1 MIQYGNHVQNQI
13 YQKKVRPSIPFRFE
27 ELEQMARE
35 KLEDGPFYYVAGG
48 AGGEETMR
56 ANRSALD
63 RWQIVPRMLNNVENR
78 DLKVTL
84 FGETYSSPLLL
95 APIGVQSIVH
105 PDGELA
111 SARAAASMNVPFIAS
126 SASTYSMEEIASVM
140 GDSPRW
146 FQLYWSNDLEI
157 AASMLRRAEASGYS
171 AIVVTLDAP
180 MMAWR
185 EYDLENAYLP
195 FLSGEGVGNYVSD
208 PVFRSKL
215 KHPPEVDGNAAAILW
230 SQVFGNASLTW
241 DDLDFLREHTRLPI
255 LLKGILH
262 PDDAKLAVDRGMD
275 GIIVSN
281 HGGRQVDG
289 AIGALD
295 SLPVICDVV
304 NGRIP
309 VLFDSGIRRGADVV
323 KALALGADSVLIGRP
338 YMYGLT
344 LAGEQ
349 GVKDVIRNI
358 LADLDLTLALS
369 GQSSISECDPSLLT
383 DVKDGSFHSK
393 KGWKVQQT
401 AGFKS

>member
-1 MIQYGNHVQNQI
+1 MNQYGNHVQNEI
-13 YQKKVRPSIPFRFE
+13 YQRKVRPSIPFRFE
-27 ELEQMARE
+27 ELEQRARE
-35 KLEDGPFYYVAGG
+35 KLEDGPYYYVAGG

-56 ANRSALD
+56 ANRSALES
-63 RWQIVPRMLNNVENR
+63 WQIVPRMLNNVENR

-157 AASMLRRAEASGYS
+157 AASMLKRAEASGYS

-185 EYDLENAYLP
+185 EFDLENAYLP

-208 PVFRSKL
+208 PVFRSRL
-215 KHPPEVDGNAAAILW
+215 SEPPEVDRNAAAILW
-230 SQVFGNASLTW
+230 SQVFGNARLTW

-304 NGRIP
+304 DGRIP

-323 KALALGADSVLIGRP
+323 KALSLGASSVLIGRP

-369 GQSSISECDPSLLT
+369 GQSSISDCDRSLLT
-383 DVKDGSFHSK
+383 NVKDGSFHSK
-393 KGWKVQQT
+393 KGWNVQQA

>member
-1 MIQYGNHVQNQI
+1 MNQYGNHVQNEI
-13 YQKKVRPSIPFRFE
+13 YQRKVRPSIPFRFE
-27 ELEQMARE
+27 ELEQKARE

-48 AGGEETMR
+48 AGGEDTMR
-56 ANRSALD
+56 ANRNAFD

-84 FGETYSSPLLL
+84 WGNTYSSPLML

-111 SARAAASMNVPFIAS
+111 SARAASSMNVPFIAS

-140 GDSPRW
+140 GNSPRW
-146 FQLYWSNDLEI
+146 FQLYWSNDREI
-157 AASMLRRAEASGYS
+157 AASMLGRAEASGYS

-185 EYDLENAYLP
+185 ESDLENAYLP

-208 PVFRSKL
+208 PVFRSML
-215 KHPPEVDGNAAAILW
+215 KDPPEVDMKAAATLW
-230 SQVFGNASLTW
+230 SKVFGNASLTW
-241 DDLDFLREHTRLPI
+241 DDLDFLRDHTSLPI

-262 PDDAKLAVDRGMD
+262 PEDAKLAIDHGMD

-281 HGGRQVDG
+281 HGGRQVGG
-289 AIGALD
+289 AVGALD
-295 SLPVICDVV
+295 SLPVICQVV
-304 NGRIP
+304 KGRIP

-323 KALALGADSVLIGRP
+323 KALALGASSVLLGRP

-349 GVKDVIRNI
+349 GVKEVIRNI

-369 GQSSISECDPSLLT
+369 GQASVSELDPSLLT
-383 DVKDGSFHSK
+383 DVKDVSFPSK
-393 KGWKVQQT
+393 SGRPDTQS
-401 AGFKS
+401 AGMKS

>member
-1 MIQYGNHVQNQI
+1 MNQYGNHVQNEI

-27 ELEQMARE
+27 ELEQKARE

-84 FGETYSSPLLL
+84 FGETYPSPLLL

-126 SASTYSMEEIASVM
+126 SASTSSMEELASVM

-157 AASMLRRAEASGYS
+157 AASMLKRAEASGYS

-195 FLSGEGVGNYVSD
+195 FLTGEGVGNYVSD

-215 KHPPEVDGNAAAILW
+215 KDPPEVDGSAAAILW

-262 PDDAKLAVDRGMD
+262 PDDAKLAVDLGMD

-323 KALALGADSVLIGRP
+323 KAMALGADSVLIGRP

-369 GQSSISECDPSLLT
+369 GQSSITECDPSLLSS
-383 DVKDGSFHSK
+383 VKDGSFHSK
-393 KGWKVQQT
+393 KGWNVQQT

>member
-1 MIQYGNHVQNQI
+1 MNQYGNHVQNEI
-13 YQKKVRPSIPFRFE
+13 YQRKVRPSIPFRFE
-27 ELEQMARE
+27 ELEQKARE
-35 KLEDGPFYYVAGG
+35 KLEDGPYYYVAGG
-48 AGGEETMR
+48 AGGEDTMR
-56 ANRSALD
+56 ANRNAFN

-84 FGETYSSPLLL
+84 LGEVYSSPLML

-111 SARAAASMNVPFIAS
+111 SARAASSMNVPFIAS
-126 SASTYSMEEIASVM
+126 SASTYTMEEIASVM
-140 GDSPRW
+140 GNSRRW
-146 FQLYWSNDLEI
+146 FQLYWSNDREI
-157 AASMLRRAEASGYS
+157 AASMLGRAEASGYS

-185 EYDLENAYLP
+185 ESDLENAYLP
-195 FLSGEGVGNYVSD
+195 FLSGEGVGNYVND
-208 PVFRSKL
+208 PVFRSML
-215 KHPPEVDGNAAAILW
+215 KDPPEVDAKAAATLW
-230 SQVFGNASLTW
+230 ARVFGNASLTW
-241 DDLDFLREHTRLPI
+241 DDLEFLRDHTSLPI

-262 PDDAKLAVDRGMD
+262 PEDANLAIVHGMD

-295 SLPVICDVV
+295 SLPKICQVV
-304 NGRIP
+304 NGRLP

-323 KALALGADSVLIGRP
+323 KALALGASSVLLGRP

-349 GVKDVIRNI
+349 GVKEVIRNV

-369 GQSSISECDPSLLT
+369 GQASVSELDPSLLT
-383 DVKDGSFHSK
+383 DLKNVSFYSK
-393 KGWKVQQT
+393 TGRPEQSE
-401 AGFKS
+401 GMKS

>member
-1 MIQYGNHVQNQI
+1 MNQYGNTAQNEI
-13 YQKKVRPSIPFRFE
+13 YQGKVRPSISFRFE
-27 ELEQMARE
+27 EMERLARE

-56 ANRSALD
+56 ANRHALES
-63 RWQIVPRMLNNVENR
+63 WQIVPRMLRNTENR
-78 DLKVTL
+78 DLSVTL
-84 FGETYSSPLLL
+84 LGETFPSPLML

-126 SASTYSMEEIASVM
+126 SASTFSLEEIAAVM
-140 GDSPRW
+140 GDATRW
-146 FQLYWSNDLEI
+146 FQLYWSREPEI
-157 AASMLRRAEASGYS
+157 AASMIKRAESAGYS

-185 EYDLENAYLP
+185 ESDLENTYLP
-195 FLSGEGVGNYVSD
+195 FLWGEGVGNYVKD
-208 PVFRSKL
+208 PAFRSML
-215 KHPPEVDGNAAAILW
+215 KDPPEKDKKAAAALW
-230 SQVFGNASLTW
+230 ARVFGNAALTW
-241 DDLDFLREHTRLPI
+241 EDLGFLREHTSLPI

-262 PDDAKLAVDRGMD
+262 PEDAQLAIEHGID

-295 SLPVICDVV
+295 TLPLISQVV

-309 VLFDSGIRRGADVV
+309 ILFDSGIRRGADVV
-323 KALALGADSVLIGRP
+323 KALALGASAILLGRP

-349 GVKDVIRNI
+349 GVKDVIRNV

-369 GQSSISECDPSLLT
+369 GQTSVSELNRSLLINVRDSQWQKEKT
-383 DVKDGSFHSK
+383 HNLRE
-393 KGWKVQQT
+393 
-401 AGFKS
+401 

>member
-1 MIQYGNHVQNQI
+1 MNQYGNHVQNEI
-13 YQKKVRPSIPFRFE
+13 YQRKVRPSIPFRLE
-27 ELEQMARE
+27 ELERKARE
-35 KLEDGPFYYVAGG
+35 KLEDGPYYYVAGG
-48 AGGEETMR
+48 AGGEDTMR
-56 ANRSALD
+56 AKRNAFD

-78 DLKVTL
+78 DLKVTVL
-84 FGETYSSPLLL
+84 GEVYSSPLML

-111 SARAAASMNVPFIAS
+111 SARAASSMNVPFIAS

-140 GDSPRW
+140 GNSPRW
-146 FQLYWSNDLEI
+146 FQLYWSNEREI

-171 AIVVTLDAP
+171 AIVVTLDAA

-185 EYDLENAYLP
+185 ESDLENAYLP

-208 PVFRSKL
+208 PVFRSML
-215 KHPPEVDGNAAAILW
+215 KDPPEVDAKAAATLW
-230 SQVFGNASLTW
+230 AKVFGNASLTW
-241 DDLDFLREHTRLPI
+241 DDLEFLRDHTSLPI

-262 PDDAKLAVDRGMD
+262 PDDAKLAIDHGMD

-289 AIGALD
+289 AVGALD
-295 SLPVICDVV
+295 SLPMICQVV

-309 VLFDSGIRRGADVV
+309 VLFDSGIRRGADIV
-323 KALALGADSVLIGRP
+323 KALALGASSVLLGRP

-349 GVKDVIRNI
+349 GVKDVIRNV
-358 LADLDLTLALS
+358 LADLDLTMALS
-369 GQSSISECDPSLLT
+369 GQASVSELDPSLLT
-383 DVKDGSFHSK
+383 DVKDASIPSRIGRPDSQS
-393 KGWKVQQT
+393 
-401 AGFKS
+401 AGMKS

>member
-1 MIQYGNHVQNQI
+1 MNQYGNQVQNEI
-13 YQKKVRPSIPFRFE
+13 YQRKVRPSIPFRFE

-48 AGGEETMR
+48 AGGEGTMH

-78 DLKVTL
+78 DLNVTL
-84 FGETYSSPLLL
+84 FEETYSSPLLL

-140 GDSPRW
+140 GESPRW

-157 AASMLRRAEASGYS
+157 AASMLQRAEASGYS

-215 KHPPEVDGNAAAILW
+215 KEPPEVDRNAAAILW
-230 SQVFGNASLTW
+230 SQVFGNARLTW
-241 DDLDFLREHTRLPI
+241 DDLDFLREHTSLPI

-262 PDDAKLAVDRGMD
+262 PDDAKLAIDRGMD

-349 GVKDVIRNI
+349 GVKEVIRNI

-369 GQSSISECDPSLLT
+369 GQSSVSECDASLLK

-393 KGWKVQQT
+393 KGWNAQPT

>member
-1 MIQYGNHVQNQI
+1 MNQYGNHVQNEI
-13 YQKKVRPSIPFRFE
+13 YQRKVRPSIPFRFE
-27 ELEQMARE
+27 ELELKARE

-48 AGGEETMR
+48 AGGEDTMR
-56 ANRSALD
+56 ANRNAFD

-84 FGETYSSPLLL
+84 WGDTFSSPLML

-111 SARAAASMNVPFIAS
+111 SARAASSMNVPFIAS

-140 GDSPRW
+140 GNSPRW
-146 FQLYWSNDLEI
+146 FQLYWSNDREI
-157 AASMLRRAEASGYS
+157 AASMLERAEASGYS

-185 EYDLENAYLP
+185 ESDLENAYLP

-208 PVFRSKL
+208 PVFRSML
-215 KHPPEVDGNAAAILW
+215 KDPPEVDGKAAATLW
-230 SQVFGNASLTW
+230 SKVFGNASLTW
-241 DDLDFLREHTRLPI
+241 DDLEFLRDHTSLPI

-262 PDDAKLAVDRGMD
+262 PEDAKLAIDHGMD

-289 AIGALD
+289 AVGALD
-295 SLPVICDVV
+295 SLPAICQVV

-323 KALALGADSVLIGRP
+323 KALALGASSVLLGRP

-349 GVKDVIRNI
+349 GVKEVIRNI

-369 GQSSISECDPSLLT
+369 GQASVSELDPSLLT
-383 DVKDGSFHSK
+383 DVQDVSFPSK
-393 KGWKVQQT
+393 SGRPDTQS
-401 AGFKS
+401 AGMKS

>member
-1 MIQYGNHVQNQI
+1 MNQFGNHVQNEI
-13 YQKKVRPSIPFRFE
+13 YQRKVDCQIPFRFE
-27 ELEQMARE
+27 DLERKARE
-35 KLEDGPFYYVAGG
+35 KLEDGPYYYVAGG
-48 AGGEETMR
+48 AGGEDTIR
-56 ANRSALD
+56 ANRSAFD
-63 RWQIVPRMLNNVENR
+63 RWQIVPRMLRNVEKR
-78 DLKVTL
+78 DLTVTL
-84 FGETYSSPLLL
+84 FGETYSSPIML

-111 SARAAASMNVPFIAS
+111 SGRAAASMNVPFISS
-126 SASTYSMEEIASVM
+126 SASTYSMEEISSVM
-140 GDSPRW
+140 GNSPRW
-146 FQLYWSNDLEI
+146 FQLYWSSDRDI
-157 AASMLRRAEASGYS
+157 AASMLRRAEAAGYS

-185 EYDLENAYLP
+185 EFDLENAYLP
-195 FLSGEGVGNYVSD
+195 FLSGEGIGNYVND

-215 KHPPEVDGNAAAILW
+215 KDPPEIDMKAAASLW
-230 SQVFGNASLTW
+230 SNVFGNARLTW
-241 DDLDFLREHTRLPI
+241 EDLEFLRDHTTLPI

-262 PDDAKLAVDRGMD
+262 PYDAKLALDYGMD

-295 SLPVICDVV
+295 SLPMICDVV

-323 KALALGADSVLIGRP
+323 KALALGASSVLLGRP

-349 GVKDVIRNI
+349 GVKEVIRNI
-358 LADLDLTLALS
+358 TADLDLTLALS
-369 GQSSISECDPSLLT
+369 GRSSVTELDSSLLFNR
-383 DVKDGSFHSK
+383 KDASFSSNEGK
-393 KGWKVQQT
+393 PFTQSTKI
-401 AGFKS
+401 KS

>member
-1 MIQYGNHVQNQI
+1 MNQYGNHVQNEI
-13 YQKKVRPSIPFRFE
+13 YQRKVRPSIPFRFE
-27 ELEQMARE
+27 ELEQKARE
-35 KLEDGPFYYVAGG
+35 KLEDGPYYYVAGG
-48 AGGEETMR
+48 AGAEDTMR
-56 ANRSALD
+56 SNRNAFD
-63 RWQIVPRMLNNVENR
+63 HWQIVPRMLNNVEKR

-84 FGETYSSPLLL
+84 LGETYSSPLML

-105 PDGELA
+105 TDGELA
-111 SARAAASMNVPFIAS
+111 SARAASSMKIPFIAS

-140 GDSPRW
+140 GNSPRW
-146 FQLYWSNDLEI
+146 FQLYWSNDHEI
-157 AASMLRRAEASGYS
+157 AASMLGRAEASGYS

-180 MMAWR
+180 MMGWR

-195 FLSGEGVGNYVSD
+195 FLSGEGVGNYMSD
-208 PVFRSKL
+208 PVFRSRL
-215 KHPPEVDGNAAAILW
+215 KDPPEVDVKAAATLW
-230 SQVFGNASLTW
+230 SQVFGNARLTW
-241 DDLDFLREHTRLPI
+241 EDLEFLRDHTSLPI

-262 PDDAKLAVDRGMD
+262 PDDAKLAIDHGMD

-295 SLPVICDVV
+295 SLPMICQVV

-323 KALALGADSVLIGRP
+323 KALALGASSVLLGRP

-349 GVKDVIRNI
+349 GVKDAIRNI
-358 LADLDLTLALS
+358 IADLDLTMALS
-369 GQSSISECDPSLLT
+369 GQTSVSELNPSLLT
-383 DVKDGSFHSK
+383 NVKDGSFPST
-393 KGWKVQQT
+393 KGRPDTQS
-401 AGFKS
+401 AGMKY

>member
-1 MIQYGNHVQNQI
+1 MNQYGNHVQNQI

-63 RWQIVPRMLNNVENR
+63 RWQIVPRMLNNVRNR

-215 KHPPEVDGNAAAILW
+215 KDPPEVDGNAAAILW

>member
-1 MIQYGNHVQNQI
+1 MNQYGNHVQNEI
-13 YQKKVRPSIPFRFE
+13 YQRKVRPSIPFRFE
-27 ELEQMARE
+27 ELERKARE
-35 KLEDGPFYYVAGG
+35 KLEDGPYYYVAGG
-48 AGGEETMR
+48 AGGEDTMR
-56 ANRSALD
+56 ANRNAFA

-78 DLKVTL
+78 DLKVTVL
-84 FGETYSSPLLL
+84 GEVYSSPLML

-111 SARAAASMNVPFIAS
+111 SARAASSMNVPFIAS

-140 GDSPRW
+140 GNSPRW
-146 FQLYWSNDLEI
+146 FQLYWSNEREI
-157 AASMLRRAEASGYS
+157 AASMLSRAEASGYS
-171 AIVVTLDAP
+171 AIVVTLDAA

-185 EYDLENAYLP
+185 ESDLENAYLP

-208 PVFRSKL
+208 PVFRSML
-215 KHPPEVDGNAAAILW
+215 KDPPEVDAKAAATLW
-230 SQVFGNASLTW
+230 AKVFGNASLTW
-241 DDLDFLREHTRLPI
+241 DDLQFLRDHTSLPI

-262 PDDAKLAVDRGMD
+262 PDDAKLAIDHGMD

-289 AIGALD
+289 AVGALD
-295 SLPVICDVV
+295 SLPVICQVV

-323 KALALGADSVLIGRP
+323 KALALGASSVLLGRP

-349 GVKDVIRNI
+349 GVKDVIRNT
-358 LADLDLTLALS
+358 LADLDLTMALS
-369 GQSSISECDPSLLT
+369 GQASVSELDPSLLT
-383 DVKDGSFHSK
+383 DVKATSIPSRTGRPDSQS
-393 KGWKVQQT
+393 
-401 AGFKS
+401 AGMKS

>member
-1 MIQYGNHVQNQI
+1 MNQYGNHVQNEI
-13 YQKKVRPSIPFRFE
+13 YQRKVRPSIPFRFE
-27 ELEQMARE
+27 ELELKARE

-48 AGGEETMR
+48 AGGEDTMR
-56 ANRSALD
+56 ANRNAFD

-84 FGETYSSPLLL
+84 WGDTYSSPLML

-111 SARAAASMNVPFIAS
+111 SARAASSMNVPFIAS

-140 GDSPRW
+140 GNSPRW
-146 FQLYWSNDLEI
+146 FQLYWSNDREI

-171 AIVVTLDAP
+171 AIVVTLDAS

-185 EYDLENAYLP
+185 ESDLENAYLP

-208 PVFRSKL
+208 PVFRSML
-215 KHPPEVDGNAAAILW
+215 KDPPEVDDKAAAILW
-230 SQVFGNASLTW
+230 SKVFGNASLTW
-241 DDLDFLREHTRLPI
+241 DDLHFLRDHTSLPI

-262 PDDAKLAVDRGMD
+262 PEDAKLAIDHGMD

-289 AIGALD
+289 AVGALD
-295 SLPVICDVV
+295 SLPVICQVV

-323 KALALGADSVLIGRP
+323 KALALGASSVLLGRP

-358 LADLDLTLALS
+358 LADLDLTMALS
-369 GQSSISECDPSLLT
+369 GQASVSELGPSLLT
-383 DVKDGSFHSK
+383 DVKDASFPSRIERPDS
-393 KGWKVQQT
+393 QY
-401 AGFKS
+401 AGIKS

>member
-1 MIQYGNHVQNQI
+1 MNQYGNHVQNEI

-27 ELEQMARE
+27 ELEQRARE
-35 KLEDGPFYYVAGG
+35 KLDDGPYYYVAGG
-48 AGGEETMR
+48 AGGEDTMR
-56 ANRSALD
+56 ANRNAFD
-63 RWQIVPRMLNNVENR
+63 RWQIVPRMLNNVEKR

-84 FGETYSSPLLL
+84 LGQTYPSPLML

-105 PDGELA
+105 PEGELA
-111 SARAAASMNVPFIAS
+111 SARAAASMNVPFISS
-126 SASTYSMEEIASVM
+126 SASAHSMEEIASVM
-140 GDSPRW
+140 GNSPRW
-146 FQLYWSNDLEI
+146 FQLYWSNDREI
-157 AASMLRRAEASGYS
+157 AASMLKRAESSGYS

-185 EYDLENAYLP
+185 EADLENAYLP
-195 FLSGEGVGNYVSD
+195 FLWGEGVGNYVSD
-208 PVFRSKL
+208 PAFRSML
-215 KHPPEVDGNAAAILW
+215 KDPPEVDAKAAAILW
-230 SQVFGNASLTW
+230 SQVFGNARLTW
-241 DDLDFLREHTRLPI
+241 GDLEFLRDHTSLPI

-262 PDDAKLAVDRGMD
+262 PDDAKLAIDHGMD

-295 SLPVICDVV
+295 ALPVICEVV

-323 KALALGADSVLIGRP
+323 KALALGASSVLLGRP

-349 GVKDVIRNI
+349 GVKEVIRNV

-369 GQSSISECDPSLLT
+369 GQTSVSELDRSLMT
-383 DVKDGSFHSK
+383 NVRDGLFPSK
-393 KGWKVQQT
+393 KERPDTQS
-401 AGFKS
+401 AGMTF

>member
-1 MIQYGNHVQNQI
+1 MTQYGNHVQNEV
-13 YQKKVRPSIPFRFE
+13 YQRKVRPSIPFRFE
-27 ELEQMARE
+27 DLERKARE
-35 KLEDGPFYYVAGG
+35 KLEDGPYYYVAGG

-56 ANRSALD
+56 ANRNAFD
-63 RWQIVPRMLNNVENR
+63 RWQIVPRMLTNVEKR
-78 DLKVTL
+78 DLKVSL
-84 FGETYSSPLLL
+84 LGEIYSSPLML

-111 SARAAASMNVPFIAS
+111 SARAAACMNVPFIAS
-126 SASTYSMEEIASVM
+126 SASTRSMEEVASAM

-146 FQLYWSNDLEI
+146 FQLYWSNDREI

-185 EYDLENAYLP
+185 EYDLENTYLP

-208 PVFRSKL
+208 PVFRSRL
-215 KHPPEVDGNAAAILW
+215 KDPPEVDKNAAAILW

-241 DDLDFLREHTRLPI
+241 DDLEFLREHTSLPI

-262 PDDAKLAVDRGMD
+262 PDDAKLAIDHGMD

-295 SLPVICDVV
+295 SLPMICQVV

-323 KALALGADSVLIGRP
+323 KALALGASSVLLGRP

-349 GVKDVIRNI
+349 GVKEVIRNV

-369 GQSSISECDPSLLT
+369 GQASVSELDSSLLIHT
-383 DVKDGSFHSK
+383 KDISSPLRTRIPES
-393 KGWKVQQT
+393 QS
-401 AGFKS
+401 AGIKS

>member
-1 MIQYGNHVQNQI
+1 MTQYGNHVQNEI
-13 YQKKVRPSIPFRFE
+13 YQGKVRPSIPFRFE
-27 ELEQMARE
+27 ELEQKARE
-35 KLEDGPFYYVAGG
+35 KLEDGPYYYVAGG

-56 ANRSALD
+56 ANRNALD

-84 FGETYSSPLLL
+84 FGETYSSPLML

-126 SASTYSMEEIASVM
+126 SASTYSMEEVATVM
-140 GDSPRW
+140 GNSPRW
-146 FQLYWSNDLEI
+146 FQLYWSSDRDI
-157 AASMLRRAEASGYS
+157 AASMLRRAEASGYT

-185 EYDLENAYLP
+185 ENDLENAYLP

-215 KHPPEVDGNAAAILW
+215 KDPPEVDMKAAASLW
-230 SQVFGNASLTW
+230 SKVFGNARLTW
-241 DDLDFLREHTRLPI
+241 DDLNFLKEHTTLPI

-262 PDDAKLAVDRGMD
+262 PDDAKLAIEYGMD

-289 AIGALD
+289 SLGALD
-295 SLPVICDVV
+295 SLPMVCNAVD
-304 NGRIP
+304 GRIP

-323 KALALGADSVLIGRP
+323 KALALGASSVLIGRP

-344 LAGEQ
+344 LGGEQ
-349 GVKDVIRNI
+349 GVKEVIRNL
-358 LADLDLTLALS
+358 LADTDLTLALS
-369 GQSSISECDPSLLT
+369 GQRSASHLNRSLLLNT
-383 DVKDGSFHSK
+383 EESSLSAHV
-393 KGWKVQQT
+393 
-401 AGFKS
+401 